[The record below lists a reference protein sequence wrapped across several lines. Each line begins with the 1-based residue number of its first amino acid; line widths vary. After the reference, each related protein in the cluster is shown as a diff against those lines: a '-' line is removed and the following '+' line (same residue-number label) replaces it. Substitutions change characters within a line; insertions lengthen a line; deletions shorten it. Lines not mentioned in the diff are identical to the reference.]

1 HCAGV
6 SRSFSFTASET
17 KTCPAA
23 GHATRCISHAASDTR
38 TRRRSCTRRA
48 KSVGA
53 TTVVQHLPVHLHES
67 GEVSFH
73 PGYKP
78 VAVGPQGNG
87 PQEFRQQFPCPTQD
101 SARVILAGPI
111 RSSPIAGFSSI
122 QAVRGRFLPGFAV
135 E

>member
-1 HCAGV
+1 M
-6 SRSFSFTASET
+6 
-17 KTCPAA
+17 
-23 GHATRCISHAASDTR
+23 
-38 TRRRSCTRRA
+38 
-48 KSVGA
+48 
-53 TTVVQHLPVHLHES
+53 
-67 GEVSFH
+67 SFH

-101 SARVILAGPI
+101 PARVILAGPI

-135 E
+135 ESALIGSGSTSFELLDTLTERQILCTMYTKDTGEAPFLFP